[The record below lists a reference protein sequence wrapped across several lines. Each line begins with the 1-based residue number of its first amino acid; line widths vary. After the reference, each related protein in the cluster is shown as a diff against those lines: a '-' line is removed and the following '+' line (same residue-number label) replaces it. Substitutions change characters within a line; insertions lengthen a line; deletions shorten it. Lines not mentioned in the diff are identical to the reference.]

1 MSRQANFREE
11 RNKIVEKVNA
21 RRGSARILRRGS
33 RELQAAFHAACER
46 PRGEPMEAR
55 PATGDLRYV
64 SDQDASGDAVLQ
76 PRGAVFTHPVRF
88 GRALLLMGCPPFV
101 GVRKKEG
108 LFVFFHL
115 EVPDDRLSL
124 VFAEPVDE
132 RLRGALVDLRE
143 FRRIDLDRRDVV
155 EKQLV
160 LLYQGDRLDVLLWM
174 RYVARSTRMYAF
186 CLSANIVEA
195 LFPSLPRE

>member
-1 MSRQANFREE
+1 
-11 RNKIVEKVNA
+11 
-21 RRGSARILRRGS
+21 
-33 RELQAAFHAACER
+33 
-46 PRGEPMEAR
+46 
-55 PATGDLRYV
+55 
-64 SDQDASGDAVLQ
+64 
-76 PRGAVFTHPVRF
+76 
-88 GRALLLMGCPPFV
+88 MGCPPFV

-160 LLYQGDRLDVLLWM
+160 LLYQGDRFDVLFM
-174 RYVARSTRMYAF
+174 DEVRGAVHSSRSEERRVGKECRSRWSPYH
-186 CLSANIVEA
+186 
-195 LFPSLPRE
+195 